1 MRRRLSAMDPDMQ
14 RFLTLAG
21 AVGVGAILA
30 LSYPYASPQIQ
41 KLLGLLDLESKA
53 EPTSEADHGHDHS
66 APNSESKAEP
76 ASEANHGHNDSDGG
90 HAEEEGHESEGKI
103 KMAPERIKK
112 SGISVRKV
120 GTGTLS
126 RYLSVPA
133 VIVPDRNLVGRVP
146 AKVVG
151 TVSDLKKRLGDP
163 VAKGEVVAVL
173 ESREVADAKSEY
185 IAALVNFELQ
195 ETLYERQ
202 KTLWEKKVTA
212 EQNLLRARAA
222 QLEARVRRD
231 LARQKLLALGVH
243 EREIEGL
250 SAEGQAAKGLERYD
264 IRAPTGGRIVEQLV
278 DIGTPVGGEGQAKE
292 LYAIADLSRVW
303 AELTVSTADLSQIK
317 EGQGVTIS
325 MSGSDQRTQGK
336 IIFTSPMLDQD
347 TRSARVIASVDNQ
360 NGSWQPGSFVTA
372 DVAVGETRA
381 KLAVPNT
388 SLHKIK
394 GETIVFV
401 RTPDGFEAR
410 EVTLGQDD
418 GQSVEIVSGLEAGD
432 EIAATN
438 TFLLKADIGK
448 SEASHSH

>member
-1 MRRRLSAMDPDMQ
+1 M
-14 RFLTLAG
+14 
-21 AVGVGAILA
+21 
-30 LSYPYASPQIQ
+30 
-41 KLLGLLDLESKA
+41 
-53 EPTSEADHGHDHS
+53 
-66 APNSESKAEP
+66 
-76 ASEANHGHNDSDGG
+76 
-90 HAEEEGHESEGKI
+90 
-103 KMAPERIKK
+103 
-112 SGISVRKV
+112 
-120 GTGTLS
+120 
-126 RYLSVPA
+126 
-133 VIVPDRNLVGRVP
+133 
-146 AKVVG
+146 
-151 TVSDLKKRLGDP
+151 
-163 VAKGEVVAVL
+163 
-173 ESREVADAKSEY
+173 
-185 IAALVNFELQ
+185 
-195 ETLYERQ
+195 
-202 KTLWEKKVTA
+202 
-212 EQNLLRARAA
+212 
-222 QLEARVRRD
+222 RRD

-264 IRAPTGGRIVEQLV
+264 IRAPIGGRIVEQLV

-360 NGSWQPGSFVTA
+360 NGSWQPGSFVPA